1 MSVLASESLPIFLDA
16 MIPTWLSIVL
26 SFTAVL
32 IGGEIIPVA
41 VFTGPCKM
49 QLAYKFSGLAKF
61 FKIILYPVAF
71 PLSRALDLLVGIHEE
86 SVLTR
91 FYIITLFLCYNLIV
105 IFFSLLFF
113 ISFFKMNINFF

>member
-1 MSVLASESLPIFLDA
+1 MSVMASESLPIFLDA

-32 IGGEIIPVA
+32 IGGEIIPAA

-61 FKIILYPVAF
+61 FKILLYPIAY
-71 PLSRALDLLVGIHEE
+71 PLSKALDLLVGIHEE

-91 FYIITLFLCYNLIV
+91 SYFNTRFLC
-105 IFFSLLFF
+105 
-113 ISFFKMNINFF
+113 